1 MPPSEPF
8 TQTFAPG
15 SSALSSSEG
24 ARDAGPPAALDV
36 SFPEGDQQRFTLTDA
51 HIAIGRLTSLPIV
64 IDHHTV
70 SRRHAEIVRDP
81 FGRYWVRDLAST
93 NGTTVNGEIVKERV
107 LSPGDDIGIGDVHAT
122 FRRFPAARA
131 KARSRTMELQAALD
145 PDGPSGAPP
154 SWVRSFRDLEPAKVS
169 ASHLSALLG
178 FGRKLGEIDTHQERL
193 DALVELLIGDAF
205 HGLAA
210 VALRVHESE
219 QDVVVLAGPSRS
231 PSERDPEAPYLSR
244 RLLAHIA
251 TTGEPALASS
261 LSAGDRGGMDVTMVG
276 VPFAAIACPIGPRR
290 EGEPI
295 DVIYV
300 SFPILVAGAEWVALV
315 ELAADAY
322 RQAEASWIARQAA
335 HAHAAIERELE
346 TARRIQ
352 RAIVPNRTSFAGIE
366 AVLVFEPCR
375 WVGGDY
381 VDAVAL
387 ADGRVLL
394 AVADVCGKGL
404 QAALVTFSLHTMVRA
419 LADGCGRGTS
429 LAELVGRVGAHIGD
443 YLPEDS
449 FATMTCVIADPR
461 TGALEIVNA
470 GHMAPL
476 VIAPDG
482 RARAL
487 PAELD
492 PPLGLCNLELS
503 TSRERLEPGEILFL
517 YTDGLTELRNSAR
530 EMLGEQ
536 QLTAG
541 LGSIVASRPGASLP
555 ELATNL
561 EKLLETYRA
570 DQLPEDDR
578 AFVLARRSR

>member
-1 MPPSEPF
+1 VPTSEPS
-8 TQTFAPG
+8 TKTVTGVPEAPRD
-15 SSALSSSEG
+15 SS
-24 ARDAGPPAALDV
+24 PPAALDV
-36 SFPEGDQQRFTLTDA
+36 AFPEGQQQRFTLNEA
-51 HIAIGRLTSLPIV
+51 NIAIGRATNLPIV

-93 NGTTVNGEIVKERV
+93 NGTTVNGETVKERV
-107 LSPGDDIGIGDVHAT
+107 LSPGDDIGIGDVHAI
-122 FRRFPAARA
+122 FRRFPATRP
-131 KARSRTMELQAALD
+131 KARSRTMELQAALGD
-145 PDGPSGAPP
+145 PEPGDSP
-154 SWVRSFRDLEPAKVS
+154 SWVRSFRDLEPPKVS

-178 FGRKLGEIDTHQERL
+178 FGRKLGELEQHQARIE
-193 DALVELLIGDAF
+193 ALVEFLIGEAF
-205 HGLAA
+205 HGLGA
-210 VALRVHESE
+210 VALRVREGDH
-219 QDVVVLAGPSRS
+219 DVVVLAGPSRS
-231 PSERDPEAPYLSR
+231 PAERDPDAPYLSR
-244 RLLAHIA
+244 RLIAHVA
-251 TTGEPALASS
+251 STGEPALASS
-261 LSAGDRGGMDVTMVG
+261 LSQDERGGMEVTMIG
-276 VPFAAIACPIGPRR
+276 APFAAIACPIGPRR
-290 EGEPI
+290 QGEAL
-295 DVIYV
+295 DLIYV

-322 RQAEASWIARQAA
+322 RQAEGSWVARQAA

-352 RAIVPNRTSFAGIE
+352 RAIVPNRTRFDGLE
-366 AVLVFEPCR
+366 AALVFEPCR

-387 ADGRVLL
+387 PDGRVLL

-419 LADGCGRGTS
+419 LADGCGRGTP
-429 LAELVGRVGAHIGD
+429 LADLVGRVGAHIGD

-449 FATMTCVIADPR
+449 FATMTCVVVDPG

-476 VIAPDG
+476 VVAPDG

-487 PAELD
+487 PSELD
-492 PPLGLCNLELS
+492 PPLGLGQFEMS
-503 TSRERLEPGEILFL
+503 TSYECLERGEILFL
-517 YTDGLTELRNSAR
+517 YTDGLTELRNSSR
-530 EMLGEQ
+530 DMLGEQ

-541 LGSIVASRPGASLP
+541 LGRIVAARPRGTLTEIA
-555 ELATNL
+555 ADL
-561 EKLLETYRA
+561 EKLLETYRT

-578 AFVLARRSR
+578 AFLLARRSS

>member
-1 MPPSEPF
+1 VPTSEPSTKTLSTAWEPPSDS
-8 TQTFAPG
+8 TSG
-15 SSALSSSEG
+15 DSA
-24 ARDAGPPAALDV
+24 PPAALDV
-36 SFPEGDQQRFTLTDA
+36 TFPEGGQQRFTLNDG
-51 HIAIGRLTSLPIV
+51 HIAIGRSTSLPIV

-81 FGRYWVRDLAST
+81 FGRYWIRDLAST
-93 NGTTVNGEIVKERV
+93 NGTTVNGETVKERV

-122 FRRFPAARA
+122 FRRFPAARP
-131 KARSRTMELQAALD
+131 KNRSRTMELQAALD
-145 PDGPSGAPP
+145 PDGPTGASP

-178 FGRKLGEIDTHQERL
+178 FGRKLGEIDNHQERL
-193 DALVELLIGDAF
+193 EALVDLLLGEAF
-205 HGLAA
+205 HGLGS
-210 VALRVHESE
+210 VAIRVREGDH
-219 QDVVVLAGPSRS
+219 DVAILAGPSRS
-231 PSERDPEAPYLSR
+231 AAERDPDAPYLSR
-244 RLLAHIA
+244 RLLAHDA
-251 TTGEPALASS
+251 STGEPALASS
-261 LSAGDRGGMDVTMVG
+261 ISADDRGGMDVTMVG
-276 VPFAAIACPIGPRR
+276 APFAAIACPIGPRR
-290 EGEPI
+290 DGEPLDI
-295 DVIYV
+295 IYV

-322 RQAEASWIARQAA
+322 RQAEASWVARHAA
-335 HAHAAIERELE
+335 HAHVAIERELE

-352 RAIVPNRTSFAGIE
+352 RAIIPNRTIFAGLE
-366 AVLVFEPCR
+366 AALVFEPCR

-381 VDAVAL
+381 VDTVAL
-387 ADGRVLL
+387 PDGRVLL

-419 LADGCGRGTS
+419 LADGCGRGMA

-449 FATMTCVIADPR
+449 FATMTCVVADPR

-476 VIAPDG
+476 VVAPDG

-492 PPLGLCNLELS
+492 PPLGLGAIELS
-503 TSRERLEPGEILFL
+503 TSHEHLDPGEILFL
-517 YTDGLTELRNSAR
+517 YTDGLTELRNSSR

-541 LGSIVASRPGASLP
+541 LARIVVARPRGTLA
-555 ELATNL
+555 ELAADL

-578 AFVLARRSR
+578 AFVLARRS